1 MAGRHH
7 TSELPA
13 LLNNLPTDERARRRI
28 RAFLN
33 HVYNPAVSHGVGR
46 GQREPAHVGSELE
59 VLRNSR
65 WSRRT
70 VLRGGAIGLGGIATA
85 ALIGCDSDDEEAEP
99 ASTTTGATATGTAA
113 PAGDIEYP
121 GGQGEL
127 VESSGLPFPY
137 NFPEPAKAP
146 KAGGVMAVGATWD
159 VGPMDPA
166 VSAAGGTVVV
176 PNMVYNRLLGI
187 KRGPGADVFD
197 APILEP
203 ELAESWE
210 RSPDGLTFTFKI
222 RSGIT
227 WQNLP
232 PLNGRAFVA
241 EDAAFALNRYA
252 TEGVHQQYYVNVES
266 IEAVDDATLK
276 VTMARP
282 AADFLNPLGSNKQ
295 TIFPRELVDD
305 GSIESTVVGTGP
317 MILKEAAQGSH
328 VKFDKNPDFWEREV
342 LLDGFEFKM
351 MPDHATRLAAF
362 RAEQIG
368 YAYSAASSMSDID
381 ALKKT
386 NPDIQVNL
394 LPATS
399 SLGLAMN
406 LTLPKFA
413 DERVRRAISLS
424 VDRDAIIE
432 IINEGYFKVLG
443 QIPWPL
449 IFDNEPTAES
459 GELGNWLRLDIA
471 EAKQLLS
478 AAGAEGLT
486 LDNAYFAYN
495 AAFDR
500 LAELLVPQFR
510 EAGITMTGGKVDY
523 TQFNSQWVGGT
534 LPEFTTGGWATS
546 GFDPDNWFYGQ
557 VHSTSTG
564 NRWRINDPEIDEW
577 ALTQQVELDP
587 EARKEIWRKIWD
599 KDLDMAYRP
608 PIYSYFFPEIYQPW
622 VRGLRWTGTSPGD
635 NASYYNWGDQVQ
647 HIWLDK

>member
-1 MAGRHH
+1 M
-7 TSELPA
+7 
-13 LLNNLPTDERARRRI
+13 
-28 RAFLN
+28 
-33 HVYNPAVSHGVGR
+33 
-46 GQREPAHVGSELE
+46 
-59 VLRNSR
+59 LRNGR
-65 WSRRT
+65 WSRRAI
-70 VLRGGAIGLGGIATA
+70 LRGGAIGIGGIAAA
-85 ALIGCDSDDEEAEP
+85 ALIGCGSDDDEEAAP
-99 ASTTTGATATGTAA
+99 TSTATGGAAATGTAA
-113 PAGDIEYP
+113 AADIEYP

-127 VESSGLPFPY
+127 VENPGLPYPY

-146 KAGGVMAVGATWD
+146 KFGGIMTVGATWD

-166 VSAAGGTVVV
+166 ISAAGGTVVV
-176 PNMVYNRLLGI
+176 PNMVYNRLIGI
-187 KRGPGADVFD
+187 KRGPAADVFIQ
-197 APILEP
+197 PELEP

-210 RSPDGLTFTFKI
+210 RTPDGLTFTFKMQP
-222 RSGIT
+222 GIK
-227 WQNLP
+227 WQNIA

-252 TEGVHQQYYVNVES
+252 TEGVHQQYYVNVDS
-266 IEAVDDATLK
+266 IEAVDDSTLK
-276 VTMARP
+276 VTMSRP

-295 TIFPRELVDD
+295 TIFPRELVED
-305 GSIESTVVGTGP
+305 GSIESKVIGTGP
-317 MILKEAAQGSH
+317 MILKEAVQGSH
-328 VKFDKNPDFWEREV
+328 VKFDKNPEYWERDV
-342 LLDGFEFKM
+342 LLDGFEFKV
-351 MPDHATRLAAF
+351 MPDHSARLAAM

-368 YAYSAASSMSDID
+368 YAYMAASSLSEIE
-381 ALKKT
+381 ALKGT

-406 LTLPKFA
+406 LSLPKFA
-413 DERVRRAISLS
+413 DERVRQAISLA
-424 VDRDAIIE
+424 VDRDAIVD
-432 IINEGYFKVLG
+432 IINEGYFKVMG

-449 IFDNEPTAES
+449 LFDSEPTVES
-459 GELGNWLRLDIA
+459 GILGNWMRHDIE
-471 EAKQLLS
+471 EAKQLLT

-486 LDNAYFAYN
+486 FDNAYFAYS
-495 AAFDR
+495 AVFDR
-500 LAELLVPQFR
+500 LPEILVPQFR

-557 VHSTSTG
+557 VHSTSPG
-564 NRWRINDPEIDEW
+564 NRWRINDPEVDEW
-577 ALTQQVELDP
+577 AAAQQVELDP
-587 EARKEIWRKIWD
+587 DARRETWRKIWD